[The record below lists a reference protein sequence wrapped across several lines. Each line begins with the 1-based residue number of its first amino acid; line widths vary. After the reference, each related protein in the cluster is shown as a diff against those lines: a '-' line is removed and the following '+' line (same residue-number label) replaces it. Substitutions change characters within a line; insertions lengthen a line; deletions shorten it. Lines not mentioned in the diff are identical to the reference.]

1 MGKIIVPG
9 KEILI
14 PRVVV
19 RPLLP
24 PSPKLGA
31 RLEPQHLHWQVGRY
45 KERLTSGPGG
55 LGRGR
60 VWVVEREAEQHN
72 LILNQTYDSL
82 MTQYHLASLARYAV
96 VGTGSTPP
104 DPSQSGLGNE
114 VARQDYGGYYLPRAM
129 VSDHVYDISAT
140 IEFPETK
147 VGGRNL
153 TEWGFS
159 PVSTPGNNLMVR
171 ELFRDS
177 SSNPVVLTLATD
189 QRLRLIYK
197 YRVSFF
203 PNTAQDVSININGL
217 GVKTGRFILARG
229 YPNLYHLLQMMGEFM
244 TGVSVQFRVL
254 SAFLPL
260 DPSDTSYYNGT
271 QNFSISYQTYTSGSR
286 TRKTQ
291 PLTIPN
297 TAANITWATFGLGQY
312 FGTNSVGNQVI
323 ARFVFNSGQ
332 EFTKNDLYKITIGEW
347 VLTWGP

>member
-1 MGKIIVPG
+1 MEKIIVPG

-24 PSPKLGA
+24 PPPAFGA
-31 RLEPQHLHWQVGRY
+31 RLQPQHLHWQVGRY

-55 LGRGR
+55 LGRGK
-60 VWVVEREAEQHN
+60 VWVVEKEAEQHN

-82 MTQYHLASLARYAV
+82 MAQYDLLSLARYAV

-104 DPSQSGLGNE
+104 DPTQTGLVSE
-114 VARQDYGGYYLPRAM
+114 VARQDYGRLLPHAL

-171 ELFRDS
+171 ELFRDGS
-177 SSNPVVLTLATD
+177 GNPVVLTLDTD

-197 YRVSFF
+197 YRVSFS

-217 GVKTGRFILARG
+217 GVKTGRFILVRG
-229 YPNLYHLLQMMGEFM
+229 EYPNFYHLLQMMGEFM

-260 DPSDTSYYNGT
+260 SPSDTSGYNGT

-297 TAANITWATFGLGQY
+297 TEANIAWATFGLGRY
-312 FGTNSVGNQVI
+312 VSENNVNNQVI

>member
-14 PRVVV
+14 PRIAV

-24 PSPKLGA
+24 PPPTFSA
-31 RLEPQHLHWQVGRY
+31 RLQPQHLHWQVGRY

-55 LGRGR
+55 LGREKI
-60 VWVVEREAEQHN
+60 WVVEKEAEQHN

-82 MTQYHLASLARYAV
+82 MAQYDLLSLARYAV

-104 DPSQSGLGNE
+104 DPTQTGLVSE
-114 VARQDYGGYYLPRAM
+114 VARQDYGSLLPHAL

-171 ELFRDS
+171 ELFRDG

-197 YRVSFF
+197 YRVSFL

-217 GVKTGRFILARG
+217 GVKTGRFILVRG
-229 YPNLYHLLQMMGEFM
+229 VYPDFYNLLEMMREFM
-244 TGVSVQFRVL
+244 AGVSVKFRVL
-254 SAFLPL
+254 STFLL
-260 DPSDTSYYNGT
+260 LNPSDASSYNDPHS
-271 QNFSISYQTYTSGSR
+271 FSISYQTYTSGSR

-297 TAANITWATFGLGQY
+297 TAANVTWATFGLGQY
-312 FGTNSVGNQVI
+312 FGPDNVNNQVI

-332 EFTKNDLYKITIGEW
+332 EFTKNDQYKITIGEW